1 MYTHIVRLLTCT
13 LGLVLHASALAAPA
27 GPAVQVLLY
36 GAPLSEAWLGK
47 GPLRHDGLG
56 PRQVW
61 EKFLRKYKIP
71 FEASTSVERLEASG
85 AALLLLPSAPVLTER
100 EMVAVRAFRA
110 RGGALLSTW
119 QTGVRDEQG
128 EWRGFGYMEDLL
140 GVKVE
145 GSTEKDTDATYLITH
160 GDSPVSHQ
168 LGAGMRIW
176 TERVP
181 GWFPL
186 RFQGG
191 QVAAQVM
198 DWSRTRV
205 DGRGSAVVV
214 FNERAGQGASASR
227 AVTFGFPERL
237 WQSADPALLEPLA
250 HNALTWLLRVP
261 DAFVPAWPHPYRHAV
276 LLAVE
281 LANTP
286 QHSDLDLGKL
296 VGSIGGRAS
305 YYALT
310 QHAADP
316 EARAVLGKIKAQG
329 HELAYLADRF
339 DGFKGLSTA
348 AQRKRLD
355 LMIEEFKPVGP
366 TPGAGMYPPLDLYD
380 ATTIRLA
387 QERSIGHMVVG
398 QDGTEA
404 RLPYFGPPAGVPAA
418 AAAGPSGPASATPA
432 PIVLLPRTHAGPE
445 DLLAEA
451 GSAAGMRTFLG
462 ELALAEQFG
471 ALSVVQMVGQST
483 LTPAQMATIGADLK
497 TRRARSWMASG
508 AELASWW
515 RGRSRLVA
523 SVDTAGSPPV
533 LSVTISG
540 EGPMTEGAA
549 VWVNLPARDSV
560 LRLSALPGTTMAPA
574 VARVDDWRNAVV
586 LKGMAPGTHRWQLWF
601 DRVAP

>member
-1 MYTHIVRLLTCT
+1 MLYLT
-13 LGLVLHASALAAPA
+13 LHAGALAAPPAGRAA

-36 GAPLSEAWLGK
+36 GPPLSEAWLAK

-61 EKFLRKYKIP
+61 ENFLRKYNIS
-71 FEASTSVERLEASG
+71 FETSNSVERLEASG
-85 AALLLLPSAPVLTER
+85 AALLLLPSAPVLSER
-100 EMVAVRAFRA
+100 ERVAVRAFRD

-128 EWRGFGYMEDLL
+128 GWRGYGYMEDLL

-145 GSTEKDTDATYLITH
+145 GSTEKETDDTFLITH

-191 QVAAQVM
+191 QAAAEVM

-205 DGRGSAVVV
+205 NGRSSAVVV
-214 FNERAGQGASASR
+214 FDERAGKGAGASR

-276 LLAVE
+276 LLAVD
-281 LANTP
+281 LANPP
-286 QHSDLDLGKL
+286 QGSDLDLGKL

-316 EARAVLGKIKAQG
+316 EARTVLGKIKAQG

-339 DGFKGLSTA
+339 DGFKELSTA
-348 AQRKRLD
+348 AQGKRLD
-355 LMIEEFKPVGP
+355 LMIEEFKPLGP
-366 TPGAGMYPPLDLYD
+366 TPGAGMHPPLELYD

-387 QERSIGHMVVG
+387 QARSIGYMVVG
-398 QDGTEA
+398 QDGTDA
-404 RLPYFGPPAGVPAA
+404 RLPYFGPPAPVPGAA
-418 AAAGPSGPASATPA
+418 APGS
-432 PIVLLPRTHAGPE
+432 IVLLPRTHLGPE
-445 DLLAEA
+445 DLMAE
-451 GSAAGMRTFLG
+451 GDSAAGMRSFLG
-462 ELALAEQFG
+462 ELALADQTG

-497 TRRARSWMASG
+497 MRRARSWMASG

-515 RGRSRLVA
+515 RSRSRLVA
-523 SVDTAGSPPV
+523 SVDTASSPPV

-549 VWVNLPARDSV
+549 VWVNLPARDSA
-560 LRLSALPGTTMAPA
+560 LRLTALPGTATAPA
-574 VARVDDWRNAVV
+574 VARVDDWRNAVL

-601 DRVAP
+601 DRVAPDRVAP